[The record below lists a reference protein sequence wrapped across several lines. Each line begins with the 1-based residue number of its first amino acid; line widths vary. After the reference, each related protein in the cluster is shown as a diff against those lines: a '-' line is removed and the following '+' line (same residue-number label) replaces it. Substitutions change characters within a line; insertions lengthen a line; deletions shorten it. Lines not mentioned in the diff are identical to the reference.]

1 MTKKDKIR
9 CTECG
14 CILTNPV
21 SKEKKLCSEHGGV
34 KKSFGESLPRGF
46 KRG

>member
-1 MTKKDKIR
+1 MTKKDKIK

-21 SKEKKLCSEHGGV
+21 SKEKKLCGEHGGA
-34 KKSFGESLPRGF
+34 KSYGESLPRGF